1 MAKNQSGCFSTILL
15 QFFKG
20 ASAHDVD
27 VDVDSAVDDRLRISL
42 IEQVHEDAAILH
54 GDTGVGGYRVAID
67 EAAVG
72 GGDIQQG
79 AVGDDIGVNG
89 HGAVTQTQTGRTLA
103 RLGIIAG
110 GLAGKNLAVAGGGVG
125 GAVRAGQGRDGRTG
139 AIGLDHMVGR
149 LHGGGHIGNDAVFQ
163 LAVHPALPGGDG
175 LLALRAMLQGGSTVG
190 VAEVEAGIDVL
201 RVVGD
206 CLRLHLVLILDAVDF
221 DLAASRDHRA
231 EGGFGIV
238 VPLQSDAGTFQ
249 SIGDGTHHH
258 LDGVLLTFSLNGDA
272 EGALDV
278 QGCQTTGKG
287 SVVDFVSLLGLDAG
301 KAHNAGRVALGSED
315 HLPRTVGVCDVG
327 QPQIRGGHSQ
337 REHETRSHDAERQH
351 TG

>member
-1 MAKNQSGCFSTILL
+1 
-15 QFFKG
+15 
-20 ASAHDVD
+20 
-27 VDVDSAVDDRLRISL
+27 
-42 IEQVHEDAAILH
+42 
-54 GDTGVGGYRVAID
+54 
-67 EAAVG
+67 
-72 GGDIQQG
+72 
-79 AVGDDIGVNG
+79 
-89 HGAVTQTQTGRTLA
+89 
-103 RLGIIAG
+103 
-110 GLAGKNLAVAGGGVG
+110 
-125 GAVRAGQGRDGRTG
+125 
-139 AIGLDHMVGR
+139 MVGR
-149 LHGGGHIGNDAVFQ
+149 LHGGGHIGDDAVFQ

-206 CLRLHLVLILDAVDF
+206 SLRLHLVLILDAVDF
-221 DLAASRDHRA
+221 NLAASRDHRA

-249 SIGDGTHHH
+249 SISNGTHHH
-258 LDGVLLTFSLNGDA
+258 LDGVLLAFSLNGDA
-272 EGALDV
+272 EGTLDV
-278 QGCQTTGKG
+278 QGCQTAGKG

-301 KAHNAGRVALGSED
+301 KAHNAGGVALGSED